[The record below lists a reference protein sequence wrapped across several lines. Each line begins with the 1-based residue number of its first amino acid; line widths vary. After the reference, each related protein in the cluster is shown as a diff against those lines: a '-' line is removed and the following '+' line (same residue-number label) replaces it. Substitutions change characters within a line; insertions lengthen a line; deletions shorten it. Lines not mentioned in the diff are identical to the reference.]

1 MFIWDSRNQA
11 HIARHDV
18 EPYEAEEAMTDPSR
32 VKVNTHGIGEEK
44 RGLIGKTEDGRF
56 LVVIYTKREDGF
68 FVITARDAEE
78 EEKKWYRRRNK

>member
-1 MFIWDSRNQA
+1 MFIWDSWNQE

-18 EPYEAEEAMTDPSR
+18 EPYEAEETMADPGR

-44 RGLIGKTEDGRF
+44 RGLIGKTEEGRY

-68 FVITARDAEE
+68 YVITARDAEE
-78 EEKKWYRRRNK
+78 DEKKWYRRGDK